1 MAKIVVAGNTASV
14 QMGID
19 AQVVE
24 KVQKWVPKA
33 MKLVNEDGGVDFI
46 VKVGTQA
53 EGDSIGTY
61 GFTSKTVAQS
71 INKYVFSV
79 FISNDVADAKE
90 YVQDNFGAAI
100 VKLNK
105 IEDQISSA
113 IQEATE
119 NERRVTESIVI
130 AE

>member
-33 MKLVNEDGGVDFI
+33 MKLVNEDGRLDFI

-53 EGDSIGTY
+53 ECDSIGTY

-79 FISNDVADAKE
+79 FIPNDVADAKE

-105 IEDQISSA
+105 VEDQISSA
-113 IQEATE
+113 IDEAVE
-119 NERRVTESIVI
+119 NEREVTESIVI

>member
-46 VKVGTQA
+46 VKVGDKA

-79 FISNDVADAKE
+79 FIPNDVTDAKE
-90 YVQDNFGAAI
+90 YVQNNFGAAI

-105 IEDQISSA
+105 VEDQISSV
-113 IQEATE
+113 IDEAVE
-119 NERRVTESIVI
+119 NEREVTKSIVI